1 MSAVKKSFA
10 IAATA
15 ATVVMGA
22 AGVAAADA
30 GAHGVAAG
38 SPGVLSGNLIQVPL
52 RQHRQR
58 HRPAQPGLR
67 QHLRQRLT

>member
-15 ATVVMGA
+15 
-22 AGVAAADA
+22 
-30 GAHGVAAG
+30 
-38 SPGVLSGNLIQVPL
+38 L